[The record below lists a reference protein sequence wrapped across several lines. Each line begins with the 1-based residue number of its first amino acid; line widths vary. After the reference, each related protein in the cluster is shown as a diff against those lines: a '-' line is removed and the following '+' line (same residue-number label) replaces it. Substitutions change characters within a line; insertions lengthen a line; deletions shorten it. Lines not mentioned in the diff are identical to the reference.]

1 MIRNNFS
8 TIHQVGRIANPSLDN
23 ERLRQALMVKLS
35 TSNDV
40 YYKELAVL
48 IGRMPDKSDILDD
61 LIKRTHFRI

>member
-1 MIRNNFS
+1 MQRNFN

-35 TSNDV
+35 TSSDV
-40 YYKELAVL
+40 YYKELSIM
-48 IGRMPDKSDILDD
+48 IGHMPDKGPILDD